1 MLEVS
6 ICLSVC
12 SFLCIFL
19 DQYDPG
25 KMLHVMNLM
34 ERFDKEPVNNNEK
47 PYISQ

>member
-6 ICLSVC
+6 ICVSVC
-12 SFLCIFL
+12 NFLCIFH

-34 ERFDKEPVNNNEK
+34 EHFDKEPVNDNEK
-47 PYISQ
+47 PYILQ